1 MNDGGQNEVEETRR
15 EEEEEEKIRGQ
26 EAHKVTDAGRGTI
39 FDKENWKNLQK
50 RANLHRTRKEME

>member
-1 MNDGGQNEVEETRR
+1 MKLKRR

-50 RANLHRTRKEME
+50 RADLHRTRKIGLKK